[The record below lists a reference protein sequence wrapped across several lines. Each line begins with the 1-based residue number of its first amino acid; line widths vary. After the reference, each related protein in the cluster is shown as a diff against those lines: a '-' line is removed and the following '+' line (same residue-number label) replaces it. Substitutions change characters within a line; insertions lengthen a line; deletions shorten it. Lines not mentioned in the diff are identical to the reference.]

1 MSELP
6 DRVYRAFRDHASFER
21 VDEDAFE
28 SLTTAFEARVAVTPK
43 EDGVLTF
50 AVTVRVPMLDAVT
63 ADSVAPVVEDG
74 WFETF
79 QLRMEDVGGVTRRDR
94 DVSPAVRREDDAAVV
109 EMSFEDRD
117 ERRGVDDAGA
127 LIDYVEGTYV
137 QGIIPGYEYT
147 DPVSELLSRAYQS
160 SEDG

>member
-1 MSELP
+1 MSHLP
-6 DRVYRAFRDHASFER
+6 DRVHRAFRDHASFER
-21 VDEDAFE
+21 VGENVFE
-28 SLTTAFEARVAVTPK
+28 SQTTAFDASVAVTSK
-43 EDGVLTF
+43 EDGVLSF
-50 AVTVRVPMLDAVT
+50 VVTVRVPMLDAVT
-63 ADSVAPVVEDG
+63 ADSVATVVEDG

-94 DVSPAVRREDDAAVV
+94 GVSPTVRREDDEAVV

-127 LIDYVEGTYV
+127 LVDYVEGTYV

-147 DPVSELLSRAYQS
+147 EPVSELLSRAYQS
-160 SEDG
+160 SGDE